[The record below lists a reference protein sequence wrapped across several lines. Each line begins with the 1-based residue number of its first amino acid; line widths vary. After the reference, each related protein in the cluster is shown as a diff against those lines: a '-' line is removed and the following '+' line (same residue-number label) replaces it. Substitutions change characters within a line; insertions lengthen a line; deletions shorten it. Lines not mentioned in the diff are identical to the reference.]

1 MFGARSDN
9 GGIPVK
15 VGEVCSRQAIVAHT
29 DEPIR
34 TAARLM
40 RQHHVGD
47 VIIVEDQQQ
56 GRVPVGIVTDRD
68 LVIQILQVG
77 VDPDVFVLGDL
88 MATTLLKAHEND
100 DLDECLHRMHERG
113 VRRVP
118 VLDDDER
125 LIGVLSLDDVIE
137 LLAKEMSE
145 MSGLLRRERAHER
158 DTRSG

>member
-1 MFGARSDN
+1 M
-9 GGIPVK
+9 K
-15 VGEVCSRQAIVAHT
+15 VGEACSRRAIVAYT

-34 TAARLM
+34 TAAQLM

-47 VIIVEDQQQ
+47 VIIVEDRQQ

-88 MATTLLKAHEND
+88 MTRQLLTARED
-100 DLDECLHRMHERG
+100 EDLESCLHRMHERG

-118 VLDDDER
+118 VLNDEGA
-125 LIGVLSLDDVIE
+125 LVGVLAFDDVIE
-137 LLAKEMSE
+137 LLAEEMSE
-145 MSGLLRRERAHER
+145 LSGLLRREREHER